1 MLVLSQVIESNLGY
15 LWVVDIYISCNNR
28 YTYKAEFSG
37 LIFSGLFEND
47 SDLQK
52 YEIVFSVKHVSEM
65 PDT

>member
-15 LWVVDIYISCNNR
+15 LWVIDIYISCNN
-28 YTYKAEFSG
+28 TYKAEFSG

-52 YEIVFSVKHVSEM
+52 YEIVFSVNPVSEM